1 MNKKSTDFIQQAR
14 TLIENAAGTPEIA
27 KALAVYG
34 YTEAR
39 FKDGLDLLGRTE
51 KLMMRKN
58 MESGEKIEATADFVK
73 AWREAN
79 VMYIKTLKIARI
91 ALEDE
96 AKSDAGLLLSGARKQ
111 TFSGWSFQASNF
123 YGNLLSR
130 KALVDKMGVY
140 GYNKE
145 ALAKEKDVVD
155 QAVKTYGRHAIQS
168 GEAQVATQEKDAKL
182 DELDAWVSALRAVCE
197 IALSDDREQLE
208 KLGPLAPIRRSRPAK
223 KAPKPTPE
231 PAVIA

>member
-1 MNKKSTDFIQQAR
+1 MNKKSSEFIQDAR

-39 FKDGLDLLGRTE
+39 FKEGLALLERTE
-51 KLMMRKN
+51 KLMMRKS
-58 MESGEKIEATADFVK
+58 MEHGEKIEATADFVK

-79 VMYIKTLKIARI
+79 VMYVKTLKIARI

-96 AKSDAGLLLSGARKQ
+96 ARSDAGLMLSGARKQ
-111 TFSGWSFQASNF
+111 TFSGWSFQAGTF

-130 KALVDKMGVY
+130 KALIDKMGVY
-140 GYNKE
+140 GYTKE

-155 QAVKTYGRHAIQS
+155 QAVKTYRRHAVQS

-182 DELDAWVSALRAVCE
+182 DELDGWVSDLRAVCE
-197 IALSDDREQLE
+197 VAFYDDREQME
-208 KLGPLAPIRRSRPAK
+208 KLGPLAPIRRSRQAR
-223 KAPKPTPE
+223 KA
-231 PAVIA
+231 AVAV